1 MTAPR
6 RTGIA
11 GRSPGHGC
19 LFAGAGYTPAL
30 PVALAC
36 RFWTR
41 SDGRSTARPRSPM
54 SAGRSPPPHLC
65 GDSAERAQPVMLPR
79 QMVGQRGHRPW
90 GTARQDGIL
99 DQPHRGSRGR
109 VDSLGCSKRD
119 SRAGSAPQTDP
130 SGDGSAGGQSHRG
143 QCGHSTRDPFT
154 FGSGQPGGSRRP
166 SQHSLSANLIQ
177 LGGSVRR
184 LRGGAEPCGRQRDGC
199 RPRAGPRHP
208 LPRTPAGRV
217 PPASQALP
225 SLTVATGRAGAAHGI
240 AQAALAASPAGEAER
255 GAPAAGRPP
264 AELLR
269 AAVLVLGARKRL
281 GGEVGGGA

>member
-41 SDGRSTARPRSPM
+41 SDGRSTARLRSPM

-90 GTARQDGIL
+90 GTARQDGSL

-130 SGDGSAGGQSHRG
+130 SGDGRAGWAVPQGTVRSQHQGPLYLWQWAARREQASVAAQPRCQSH
-143 QCGHSTRDPFT
+143 P
-154 FGSGQPGGSRRP
+154 
-166 SQHSLSANLIQ
+166 A
-177 LGGSVRR
+177 RR
-184 LRGGAEPCGRQRDGC
+184 LRGEAPWRCRALREAEGRLSSTGGTQDSRGTGAPRFPSPAVAHRCC
-199 RPRAGPRHP
+199 RSCRGSTWRRAGS
-208 LPRTPAGRV
+208 ACGVSGRR
-217 PPASQALP
+217 
-225 SLTVATGRAGAAHGI
+225 GRAGRPRRGPPPRRTPPGR
-240 AQAALAASPAGEAER
+240 SP
-255 GAPAAGRPP
+255 RP
-264 AELLR
+264 R
-269 AAVLVLGARKRL
+269 RK
-281 GGEVGGGA
+281 EKAGGGGGGGP